1 MNAWTDSWFSRWLV
15 GKKSAL
21 TSPGVTPC
29 ALLLFFILRDA
40 QPDSPSLCQILQKF
54 SSFLRPV
61 LWAASPIR
69 LHTGSREGVGNNVKV
84 ANSKSYSASI
94 IVNLSAFDVR
104 LALVLH
110 QTWTVLT
117 GYMVYMQWI
126 IWYKETTLHE
136 LWYIA
141 FLYAFKNQW
150 FTNSII
156 WIKSI

>member
-1 MNAWTDSWFSRWLV
+1 MHGRTHDLADGWW

-84 ANSKSYSASI
+84 ANFKSYSASI

-104 LALVLH
+104 LALALH
-110 QTWTVLT
+110 QT
-117 GYMVYMQWI
+117 
-126 IWYKETTLHE
+126 
-136 LWYIA
+136 
-141 FLYAFKNQW
+141 
-150 FTNSII
+150 
-156 WIKSI
+156 